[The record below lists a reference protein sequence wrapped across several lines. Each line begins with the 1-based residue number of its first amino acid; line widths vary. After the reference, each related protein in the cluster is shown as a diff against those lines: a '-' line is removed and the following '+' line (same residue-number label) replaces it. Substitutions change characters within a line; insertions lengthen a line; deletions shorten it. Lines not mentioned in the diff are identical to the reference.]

1 MLCSQQQLAP
11 AAPDATFQ
19 DPYSSRIA
27 CGIAIAAARMTPE
40 NPSIAASPCSRKA
53 RIRIGV
59 SGWRYAPWRGVF
71 YPDDLPQRL
80 ELRYAATIFPTLEIN
95 GSFYSLQRPQSWVQW
110 HADTPAEFVF
120 AVKGPRYITHM
131 LKLRGVEQP
140 LANFLASGVLALR
153 EKLGPILWQ
162 FPPQMRFDPG
172 RFEPF
177 LALLPTETASALKL
191 ARRRHPRMHGR
202 SLLAIDESRPLRHA
216 MEIRHQSFLDER
228 FIAMLRTHNV
238 ALVVAETA
246 RRWPMPRD
254 VTADFVYMRLH
265 GDRELY
271 RSGYG
276 DAALSRWATRI
287 AAWSRGGEPDE
298 FPGDAVRVGPK
309 APRRPAGRD
318 VYCYFDN
325 TDVKL
330 RAPVDARKLMRKLGL
345 APGRWRGEQP
355 E

>member
-1 MLCSQQQLAP
+1 M
-11 AAPDATFQ
+11 
-19 DPYSSRIA
+19 
-27 CGIAIAAARMTPE
+27 ARTRT
-40 NPSIAASPCSRKA
+40 SHAS

-59 SGWRYAPWRGVF
+59 SGWRYEPWRGVF

-80 ELRYAATIFPTLEIN
+80 ELHYAASIFPTIEIN
-95 GSFYSLQRPQSWVQW
+95 GSFYSLQRPESWRRW
-110 HADTPAEFVF
+110 YADTPADFQF
-120 AVKGPRYITHM
+120 AVKGPRFITHM

-140 LANFLASGVLALR
+140 LANFLASGVLALK

-177 LALLPTETASALKL
+177 LDLLPADTGTALDL

-202 SLLAIDESRPLRHA
+202 SVLAIDESRPLRHA
-216 MEIRHQSFLDER
+216 MEIRHESFLDAR
-228 FIAMLRTHNV
+228 FVDLLHTHGV
-238 ALVVAETA
+238 ALVIAETA
-246 RRWPMPRD
+246 KKWPMPRD
-254 VTADFVYMRLH
+254 VTADFMYLRLH

-276 DAALSRWATRI
+276 RTALARWAQRI
-287 AAWSRGGEPDE
+287 DAWHRGREPASL
-298 FPGDAVRVGPK
+298 PSGAVRIGGA

-330 RAPVDARKLMRKLGL
+330 RAPTDARTLMHELDL
-345 APGRWRGEQP
+345 APGADVGPRSDLSAART
-355 E
+355 